1 MSDPAADV
9 GDVRASA
16 AIPGTGAVSGLV
28 SVKNAAALLGVHERT
43 LRRAIARGDLPAI
56 KEGRRFH
63 IALEA
68 LDRYRT
74 GRGGGA
80 GEAPLMDR
88 QGATLIP
95 FPGGTRLPAIL
106 PAPPMTRFIGRADEL
121 QAARRLLQ
129 EPVRLVTMVG
139 PGGIG
144 KTRLALELATAI
156 HDDFA
161 DGAIFVSMAPFRTAD
176 LVMPAIATSLGVRH
190 GAAQSA
196 LERVVAFLRNR
207 DMLLVLDNLEQVTD
221 AAAALSELVAACPR
235 LKMLATSRAPLRIAG
250 EHLFA
255 VPPLALPRD
264 QPAANIRPVSLD
276 ALATVEA
283 VALFVDRARAAS
295 PGFAMTAANAPV
307 IAAICERTDG
317 VPLAIELA
325 AARTSVLSLADL
337 RDRMSHQLAILR
349 GGPRD
354 QPPRLRSMADA
365 IGWSYNLLSSD
376 ERALFRRLAIFVGG
390 VALDAAEAVG
400 GDDALDSLA
409 ALVDQSLLQ
418 RVAGPNGATRYAML
432 ETVREYGVQRLAESE
447 EEPAVRDAHADW
459 CIALAEQA
467 DPELSGPDQARW
479 FDRLEA
485 EHPNMR
491 AALTWLL
498 DREDA
503 ARGVRLATALSWF
516 WSSRGYLREALG
528 WIQGFLALPVAIPPF
543 ARAFGLREAANIAQ
557 WQGDLDSAARLAA
570 EALAVFREHG
580 DSVQVAA
587 GLRGL
592 GSIAIDQRR
601 LDEGAA
607 FLAESWELLQSSGA
621 PWDAAFAVYLWGRH
635 AAAGGRY
642 AEAAERFAEAAAAF
656 REVGDRAYAAGSL
669 GRLGAAL
676 LRLGDRA
683 SARSAYTESLRQAH
697 EMHEPIWVAW
707 ALLGAAE
714 MASSEARLELG
725 ARLLGAAQAIC
736 EETGAHRDWD
746 DQAPELG
753 TLMGERYAA
762 ARARGAALPR
772 GEVIAAAFAVLKSDG
787 GKRRPTR
794 SAALGLEALTSRE
807 RDVLRLLVDGLSDKE
822 IAAALGIS
830 RHTASNH
837 VTAIR
842 EKLGVPSRAAVV
854 AIAIRDELV

>member
-1 MSDPAADV
+1 MSDPVADD

-16 AIPGTGAVSGLV
+16 AIPGTGDVSGLV

-68 LDRYRT
+68 LDRYRA

-80 GEAPLMDR
+80 DEAPLMVR

-156 HDDFA
+156 RDDFA
-161 DGAIFVSMAPFRTAD
+161 DGAVFVSMAAFRTAD
-176 LVMPAIATSLGVRH
+176 LVMPAIATSLGVRL

-264 QPAANIRPVSLD
+264 QPATIRPVSLD

-516 WSSRGYLREALG
+516 WSSRGYLREAHG
-528 WIQGFLALPVAIPPF
+528 WMQGFLDLPGGVSPS
-543 ARAFGLREAANIAQ
+543 ARAMGLREAANIAH

-570 EALAVFREHG
+570 ESLAVLREHG
-580 DSVQVAA
+580 DPAQVAA

-607 FLAESWELLQSSGA
+607 VLAESRELLQSSGV

-683 SARSAYTESLRQAH
+683 SAKSAYTDSLRQAH

-762 ARARGAALPR
+762 ARARGA
-772 GEVIAAAFAVLKSDG
+772 
-787 GKRRPTR
+787 
-794 SAALGLEALTSRE
+794 
-807 RDVLRLLVDGLSDKE
+807 
-822 IAAALGIS
+822 
-830 RHTASNH
+830 
-837 VTAIR
+837 
-842 EKLGVPSRAAVV
+842 
-854 AIAIRDELV
+854 

>member
-1 MSDPAADV
+1 MSDAAADV

-80 GEAPLMDR
+80 GEAPLMVR

-156 HDDFA
+156 RDDFA
-161 DGAIFVSMAPFRTAD
+161 DGAVFVSMAAFRTAD
-176 LVMPAIATSLGVRH
+176 LVMPAIATSLGVRL

-516 WSSRGYLREALG
+516 WSSRGYLREAHG
-528 WIQGFLALPVAIPPF
+528 WMQGFLDLPGGVSPS
-543 ARAFGLREAANIAQ
+543 ARAMGLREAANIAH

-570 EALAVFREHG
+570 ESLAVLREHG
-580 DSVQVAA
+580 DPAQD
-587 GLRGL
+587 RG
-592 GSIAIDQRR
+592 R

-607 FLAESWELLQSSGA
+607 ILAESWELLQSSGA

-642 AEAAERFAEAAAAF
+642 AEAAERFTEAAAAF
-656 REVGDRAYAAGSL
+656 REIGDRAYVAGSL

-676 LRLGDRA
+676 LRLGERA

-714 MASSEARLELG
+714 MAASEARLELG

-746 DQAPELG
+746 DQAPELS

-842 EKLGVPSRAAVV
+842 DKLGAPSRAAAV